1 MTQQQSQQQSQQ
13 LLNLQKL
20 NTTLYANNSTTKLLQ
35 NVNLQL
41 NENEIMALVGLSG
54 SGKTML
60 WKSMVGVLNPKTTK
74 QLNNYFNT
82 EATINGSITNNSQI
96 QSLNK
101 LLGQKNGIGIIFQEP
116 HASLDPLMTIG
127 KQISEI
133 ITLHRNKKMTKQEVT
148 NKVHDALTQVELNT
162 NYHNRYPHQL
172 SGGEAQRV
180 AIALAIANK
189 PKLIIADEPTSNLDE
204 TNQILIINMLQK
216 LCQQNSTSLILITHN
231 MVMAASVAQKIAIL
245 QNGTIIE
252 TINNKPNSNLNNL
265 IANAKQEHTKNLLIA
280 NQFQTKHKTIPNNQ
294 IDNKD
299 HNKDHNKKTRFF
311 TLTNNNSQT
320 NNKPLTPKGEN
331 ITQTMWDKGATDK
344 QINLNKCTNAI
355 EIKNLTKIYNNR
367 KGHATA
373 LKNINLNIPAEKI
386 TALIGQSGSGKSTLA
401 NILAGLETHSEGTI
415 TVWGEKTN
423 TTQRYK
429 HVRIVTQY
437 PNTMLNPKMTIKNI
451 LRNSATNNYNPA
463 IHPYHVEYLMNEF
476 ILPTDALNKY
486 PHQLSGGQKQRIAII
501 TALLGGATI
510 LIADEITSALDA
522 NATATILNMLLDIN
536 ERLGTT
542 ILLTT
547 HNTAIIKG
555 FADHTATLDSHG

>member
-1 MTQQQSQQQSQQ
+1 MTQKPKQSKQP
-13 LLNLQKL
+13 LLTLQNL

-35 NVNLQL
+35 NVDLQL
-41 NENEIMALVGLSG
+41 NENEIMGLVGLSG

-60 WKSMVGVLNPKTTK
+60 WKSMVGVLQHKTTK
-74 QLNNYFNT
+74 QPNNSFIT
-82 EATINGSITNNSQI
+82 EATMDGSITNNTQT

-127 KQISEI
+127 EQISEVLK
-133 ITLHRNKKMTKQEVT
+133 LHSSKPHRSKPHRRKKLTKQELT
-148 NKVHDALTQVELNT
+148 NKVHDALTQVELNP
-162 NYHNRYPHQL
+162 NYNNRYPHQL

-204 TNQILIINMLQK
+204 TNQTLIINMLQK

-231 MVMAASVAQKIAIL
+231 IAMAASVAQKIAIL

-252 TINNKPNSNLNNL
+252 TINNIPNNNMDKL
-265 IANAKQEHTKNLLIA
+265 IANAKQKHTKNLLIA
-280 NQFQTKHKTIPNNQ
+280 NQFQPKHKTTHNA
-294 IDNKD
+294 DNK
-299 HNKDHNKKTRFF
+299 KARFF
-311 TLTNNNSQT
+311 TVLENNTQTNTNN
-320 NNKPLTPKGEN
+320 PLTPKGEN
-331 ITQTMWDKGATDK
+331 ITQTMWVKGATNQ

-367 KGHATA
+367 KGNATA
-373 LKNINLNIPAEKI
+373 LKNINLNIPAGKI
-386 TALIGQSGSGKSTLA
+386 TTLVGQSGRGKSTLA
-401 NILAGLETHSEGTI
+401 NILAGLETPSEGTI

-423 TTQRYK
+423 PTQRYK
-429 HVRIVTQY
+429 HIRIVTQY

-463 IHPYHVEYLMNEF
+463 IHPYHVKYLMNEF
-476 ILPTDALNKY
+476 ILPTNTLNKY
-486 PHQLSGGQKQRIAII
+486 PHQLSGGQKQRIAIM
-501 TALLGGATI
+501 TALMGGATI

-522 NATATILNMLLDIN
+522 NAAATILNMLLDIN
-536 ERLGTT
+536 ERMGTT

>member
-1 MTQQQSQQQSQQ
+1 MTQQQSQQ
-13 LLNLQKL
+13 LLNLQNL

-60 WKSMVGVLNPKTTK
+60 WKSMVGVLNPKTNK

-82 EATINGSITNNSQI
+82 EATINGSITNNPQT

-127 KQISEI
+127 KQIGEI

-204 TNQILIINMLQK
+204 TNQTLIINMLQQ

-265 IANAKQEHTKNLLIA
+265 IANAKQEHTKNLLSA
-280 NQFQTKHKTIPNNQ
+280 NQFQTKHKTIPN
-294 IDNKD
+294 
-299 HNKDHNKKTRFF
+299 NKKTRFF

-320 NNKPLTPKGEN
+320 NNNKPLTPKGEN
-331 ITQTMWDKGATDK
+331 ITQTMWTKGATDK

-355 EIKNLTKIYNNR
+355 EIKNLTKIYNNK
-367 KGHATA
+367 KGNNTA
-373 LKNINLNIPAEKI
+373 LKNINLNIPARKI

-401 NILAGLETHSEGTI
+401 NILAGLETPSEGTI

-463 IHPYHVEYLMNEF
+463 IHPYHVKYLMNEF

-542 ILLTT
+542 IMLTT

-555 FADHTATLDSHG
+555 FADHTATLDNHG